1 MKQHTQKK
9 RCDKGNLANRS
20 GPPRISPAR
29 VSKKRWQKQ
38 KGDVNSHINPG
49 NSGYAIRP
57 FHKKLICG
65 CLESHKIHSGA
76 FYCACIPK
84 SQFTISKEKKMS
96 LSTPKV
102 LVADP
107 VSQSGVDEL
116 SAGGTLEVV
125 VKTGLPEAEIIKI
138 IPEFSA
144 LVVRSQTKVTAAVLE
159 AATNLKVVG
168 RAGVGVDNV
177 DVDAATRRGVI
188 VMNTPG
194 GNTISTAEHAF
205 SLLVSIARSIPQAD
219 ASMKAGRWDRKK
231 FEGVELYNKTLGIL
245 GMGRIGTELARRA
258 MAFGMR
264 VLAYDPYLS
273 VSRARSLQ
281 VELIEE
287 IDTLLPQVDFISM
300 HMPLTD
306 ETRHM
311 LDARRL
317 ALCKKGVRIVNCA
330 RGGLVAEAALYDALK
345 SGHVGAAALDVFE
358 VEPPPAEFPL
368 RELSNIVFTPHLGA
382 STAEAQENV
391 GIEIA
396 QAIRAALLDG
406 EIRNA
411 VNMPSIDAK
420 TAVVVKPYLTLGD
433 KLGRFVAQLA
443 PKRNDRVVITYGG
456 KAIEMPTDAIS
467 RAILTGFLKHAGGE
481 EVNSVNVRSM
491 AATIGLD
498 VQEVRSSEQ
507 TDFNEWLHV
516 AVFSG
521 DTKVSL
527 GGTFFG
533 AKNDPRIVRVN
544 GNPVE
549 VTPSGVVL
557 MLENCDRPGIVGHI
571 GTLLGTEKINIASM
585 SLSRTEQGGRAL
597 TLLNLDSMPGAD
609 VLAKLSSD
617 ADIYSARVI
626 AL

>member
-1 MKQHTQKK
+1 MFPH
-9 RCDKGNLANRS
+9 
-20 GPPRISPAR
+20 
-29 VSKKRWQKQ
+29 
-38 KGDVNSHINPG
+38 
-49 NSGYAIRP
+49 
-57 FHKKLICG
+57 
-65 CLESHKIHSGA
+65 
-76 FYCACIPK
+76 
-84 SQFTISKEKKMS
+84 SQFTIPKEKKMS
-96 LSTPKV
+96 LSIPKV

-116 SAGGTLEVV
+116 SSGGALEVV
-125 VKTGLPEAEIIKI
+125 VQTGLPEAEIIKI

-144 LVVRSQTKVTAAVLE
+144 IVVRSQTKVTAAVLE

-205 SLLVSIARSIPQAD
+205 SLLVSIARNIPQAD

-231 FEGVELYNKTLGIL
+231 YEGVELYNKTLGIL

-273 VSRARSLQ
+273 ISRARSLQ
-281 VELIEE
+281 VELIED
-287 IDTLLPQVDFISM
+287 IDALLPQADFISM

-330 RGGLVAEAALYDALK
+330 RGGLVSESALYDALK

-358 VEPPPAEFPL
+358 VEPPPADFPL
-368 RELSNIVFTPHLGA
+368 RDLPNIVFTPHLGA

-420 TAVVVKPYLTLGD
+420 TAAVVKPYLTLGD
-433 KLGRFVAQLA
+433 KMGRFVAQLA

-456 KAIEMPTDAIS
+456 KAVEMPTDAIS

-491 AATIGLD
+491 AATLGLD

-507 TDFNEWLHV
+507 TDFNEWIHV

-521 DTKVSL
+521 ETKVSL

-544 GNPVE
+544 SNSVE

-557 MLENCDRPGIVGHI
+557 MLENRDRPGIVGHI
-571 GTLLGTEKINIASM
+571 GTLLGTEQINIASM

-609 VLAKLSSD
+609 VMAKLSAD
-617 ADIYSARVI
+617 GDIYSARVI